1 MTPAPDAILAA
12 PTMQQPHSVL
22 SPVQIESFARD
33 GYLRLDAITTPDEVQ
48 SVRAVYDRLF
58 AERRGREVGD
68 QFDLGGTDEDDRPAA
83 LPQILHPST
92 YAPELA
98 DTLIRAGA
106 EAIARALLG
115 PEAAF
120 IEDHAILKP
129 AGHGAETPWHQDE
142 AYWDPAF
149 DYASLSV
156 WVPLQ
161 EATVENGCM
170 AFVPRSHRNE
180 VLPHHPI
187 GHDPRVHGLEVD
199 AADVRA
205 AVYCPIPA
213 GGATVHHCRTLH
225 YAGPNPTAAPR
236 RAYIMTFGVPP
247 RPRSTPRRFPW
258 REHRQTARDQ
268 RAKAAGG

>member
-1 MTPAPDAILAA
+1 MKTPLV
-12 PTMQQPHSVL
+12 SL
-22 SPVQIESFARD
+22 SPAQIASFARE
-33 GYLRLDAITTPDEVQ
+33 GYLRMESITTPEEVE
-48 SVRAVYDRLF
+48 SIRAVYDRLF
-58 AERRGREVGD
+58 AERRGRDVGD

-98 DTLIRAGA
+98 DTVLRAGA

-115 PEAAF
+115 PEAVF

-129 AGHGAETPWHQDE
+129 ARHGAETPWHQDE

-149 DYASLSV
+149 DYSSLSV

-161 EATVENGCM
+161 EATIENGCM
-170 AFVPRSHRNE
+170 AFVPQSHRNE

-225 YAGPNPTAAPR
+225 YAGPNRTGVPR
-236 RAYIMTFGVPP
+236 RAYIVTLGVPP
-247 RPRSTPRRFPW
+247 RRRAAPRRFPW
-258 REHRQTARDQ
+258 RDERQTARDR
-268 RAKAAGG
+268 RAGLAKG